1 MNEKESIIQVK
12 SFDFSI
18 RIIRMYQWLCKEQ
31 RIYSLAD
38 QVLRS
43 GTGIGANVEEATGGL
58 TKKEFTA
65 KIGIAYKEARETRY
79 WLRLLGATAYLEPKT
94 FESMLVD
101 CEELIKILGSIQKT
115 AQENLAK
122 EQLSTRQKP
131 NKSSDKTV
139 E

>member
-1 MNEKESIIQVK
+1 MIDKESIIQIK
-12 SFDFSI
+12 SFNFSI
-18 RIIRMYQWLCKEQ
+18 RVIRMYQWLCKEH

-38 QVLRS
+38 QILRS
-43 GTGIGANVEEATGGL
+43 GTGIGSNVEEASGGL

-79 WLRLLGATAYLEPKT
+79 WIRLLGVTEYLDQKT
-94 FESMLVD
+94 YSSMLAD

-115 AQENLAK
+115 AQENLSQAK
-122 EQLSTRQKP
+122 RVKNE
-131 NKSSDKTV
+131 

>member
-1 MNEKESIIQVK
+1 MHEKESIIQVK
-12 SFDFSI
+12 SFEFSV
-18 RIIRMYQWLCKEQ
+18 RVIRMYQWLCKEH

-43 GTGIGANVEEATGGL
+43 GTGIGSNVEEASGGL

-79 WLRLLGATAYLEPKT
+79 WLRLLGTTDYLDKKT
-94 FESMLVD
+94 FESMLSD
-101 CEELIKILGSIQKT
+101 CEELVKILGSIQKT
-115 AQENLAK
+115 AQANLLK
-122 EQLSTRQKP
+122 EKLELRVK
-131 NKSSDKTV
+131 NV

>member
-1 MNEKESIIQVK
+1 MNQKESVIQVK

-18 RIIRMYQWLCKEQ
+18 RIIRMYQWLCKEH

-43 GTGIGANVEEATGGL
+43 GTSIGSNVEEAIGGL

-79 WLRLLGATAYLEPKT
+79 WLRLLGATEYLDQKT
-94 FESMLVD
+94 FESMLSD
-101 CEELIKILGSIQKT
+101 CEELVKILGSIQKT
-115 AQENLAK
+115 AQENLIK
-122 EQLSTRQKP
+122 EQSKNYQKP
-131 NKSSDKTV
+131 GILPDTTL
-139 E
+139 